1 MSEIRAC
8 AALVAHVLHT
18 PVTALEDA
26 TVEDV
31 LDWADDAAE
40 LAAKLAAQLS
50 RRR

>member
-1 MSEIRAC
+1 MRDIRAA

-26 TVEDV
+26 TVASLLEWAEDARETV
-31 LDWADDAAE
+31 ATIRRAM
-40 LAAKLAAQLS
+40 

>member
-1 MSEIRAC
+1 MSQIRAS

-26 TVEDV
+26 TVEDL

-40 LAAKLAAQLS
+40 VLSALARGRS
-50 RRR
+50 GR